1 VCGQHVAYEPVN
13 AAVVLHILV
22 RKLGGL
28 SRGRMFFNSY
38 INQKEFAKEIGAGGA
53 GVKLP
58 ILGASFIGTKRS
70 TSLEY
75 QRSLTVVLTF

>member
-1 VCGQHVAYEPVN
+1 
-13 AAVVLHILV
+13 
-22 RKLGGL
+22 
-28 SRGRMFFNSY
+28 MFFNSY